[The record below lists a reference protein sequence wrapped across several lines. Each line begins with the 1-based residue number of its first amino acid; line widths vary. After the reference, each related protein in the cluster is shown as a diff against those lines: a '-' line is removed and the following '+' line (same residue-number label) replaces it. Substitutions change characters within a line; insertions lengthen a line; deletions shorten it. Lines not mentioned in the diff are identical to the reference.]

1 MRLTRLSSTTNTI
14 GEAWSEYISSG
25 LPGDVNG
32 DGIMNATD
40 LSILIDRSYANTA
53 EAHDATPTSRIARSR
68 RQ

>member
-1 MRLTRLSSTTNTI
+1 MTRLKSTTNTI
-14 GEAWSEYISSG
+14 GEAWFEYISSG

-53 EAHDATPTSRIARSR
+53 EAHDAAPTSRIARSR